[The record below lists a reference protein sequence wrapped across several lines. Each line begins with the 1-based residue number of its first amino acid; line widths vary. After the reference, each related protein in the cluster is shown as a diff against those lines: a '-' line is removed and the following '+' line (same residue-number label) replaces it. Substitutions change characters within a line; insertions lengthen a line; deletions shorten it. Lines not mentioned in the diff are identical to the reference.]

1 MAAQKEP
8 KSPLTRLQLDVCADD
23 FAGLMSMD
31 KVAEKHGISRTAIK
45 NWQKL
50 PAYQAEYQRLNE
62 EYRRGMHAGL
72 RALGP
77 KALAVLAHA
86 VDLDAGHKIADM
98 LRGADTV
105 LRTTGVDTPAPAPVA
120 AVAVVTTAP
129 AAIADD
135 LEELLTRLRGTSSP
149 APDEIDDEGPADG

>member
-1 MAAQKEP
+1 MAALKEP
-8 KSPLTRLQLDVCADD
+8 KNNLTRLQLDVCADD
-23 FAGLMSMD
+23 FAGGLSLDRM
-31 KVAEKHGISRTAIK
+31 AEKHGISRTAIK

-120 AVAVVTTAP
+120 VAVVATAP
-129 AAIADD
+129 ADLADD
-135 LEELLTRLRGTSSP
+135 LEELLTRLRGTSAP
-149 APDEIDDEGPADG
+149 APDEIDDGDADV